1 MLASIK
7 SYGLSGIE
15 GHEVLVEVDVSNGLP
30 SYETVGLPD
39 AVVRESKERVRAA
52 LKNSGFEFPPRRIT
66 VNLAPADLRKE
77 GSVYDLPIAIGLLIA
92 TGQIPG
98 ETAKDTLI
106 LGELSLDGTVR
117 GVTGVLAMLLSAR
130 SNGVG
135 HVLLPEQNAR
145 EAACAKGLTILPV
158 GSLLQ
163 AVQYLRGE
171 IAIEPYPPEKWEIS
185 AVAAYPVDFSEIKGQ
200 QGAKRAAEVAVAG
213 GHNLMLIGT
222 PGTGKTMLARSIPS
236 ILPELTFEEALE
248 ITKIHSALGL
258 NAGGVVRER
267 PFRAPH
273 HNTSTA
279 AIIGGGQRALPG
291 EISLAHYG
299 VLFLDE
305 FLEFPKP
312 VLEALRQPL
321 EDGLITI
328 ARSNA
333 KSTYPAN
340 FMLVAAM
347 NPCPCGNYGSRTKR
361 CTCTVSQ
368 IQRYQSRVSMPMLDR
383 IDIHVEMSDV
393 AYSDLSSN
401 STSESSNSV
410 RARVNAARAAQRERY
425 AQEGFLFNAQ
435 LSGKSIQKYCALTKE
450 CEKLLKQA
458 FHSLHLSAR
467 AYHRV
472 LKVARTIA
480 DLERSDLLQT
490 SHIAEAIQYRSLDRK
505 YWKDS

>member
-7 SYGLSGIE
+7 SYGLCGIE

-98 ETAKDTLI
+98 DTAKDVLI

-130 SNGVG
+130 ENGAAQ
-135 HVLLPEQNAR
+135 VLLPEQNAR
-145 EAACAKGLTILPV
+145 EAACAKGLAILPV
-158 GSLLQ
+158 NSLLQ
-163 AVQYLRGE
+163 AVGYLRGE
-171 IAIEPYPPEKWEIS
+171 TAIEPYPPEEWDIS
-185 AVAAYPVDFSEIKGQ
+185 AGTAYATDFCEIKGQ

-279 AIIGGGQRALPG
+279 AIIGGGTRALPG

-305 FLEFPKP
+305 FLEFSKP

-321 EDGLITI
+321 EDGMITI

-361 CTCTVSQ
+361 CTCTPSQ
-368 IQRYQSRVSMPMLDR
+368 IQRYQSRVSMPMLER

-401 STSESSNSV
+401 STGEPSSAV
-410 RARVNAARAAQRERY
+410 RERINAARAIQRERY
-425 AQEGFLFNAQ
+425 ADGGFLFNAQ
-435 LSGKSIQKYCALTKE
+435 LTGKSIQRYCALTKE

-480 DLERSDLLQT
+480 DLERCEFLQPP
-490 SHIAEAIQYRSLDRK
+490 HIAEAIQYRSLDRK